1 MSYREL
7 VSLLEELLA
16 SHEWPDETRLRLH
29 RALGFVKR
37 RQTAQHK
44 RHVFFRLRA
53 DEQREMLR

>member
-7 VSLLEELLA
+7 VTLLEELLTL
-16 SHEWPDETRLRLH
+16 HEWPDETRLRLQ

-37 RQTAQHK
+37 RQTNAHR

-53 DEQREMLR
+53 DEQRELLR